1 MPILRARS
9 LPLFFKKMTAVY
21 FYAFASVLA
30 VSAVSLVGVFTLSL
44 RENWLRRYLYLLVS
58 LAVGALLGD
67 ALIHLIPE
75 AAETFTDGT
84 TLSLLVIAGIL
95 IFFALEKVLHWHH
108 QHSSTGELCSCETGI
123 GDTIRPTGRL
133 ILASDGLHNFL
144 DGLILGAG
152 YLVSVEVGLA
162 TTLAIILHEIPQE
175 IGDFAVLLHAGYS
188 KTRAL
193 WLNFLSALV
202 AVIGTAAAL
211 ALGAAAE
218 SLTVWL
224 LPFAAG
230 GFIYIALS
238 DLVPELHQTPRL
250 RQALSQLLA
259 ILLGLALILALLWL
273 E

>member
-1 MPILRARS
+1 
-9 LPLFFKKMTAVY
+9 MTAVY

-259 ILLGLALILALLWL
+259 ILLGLVMMLALLWL